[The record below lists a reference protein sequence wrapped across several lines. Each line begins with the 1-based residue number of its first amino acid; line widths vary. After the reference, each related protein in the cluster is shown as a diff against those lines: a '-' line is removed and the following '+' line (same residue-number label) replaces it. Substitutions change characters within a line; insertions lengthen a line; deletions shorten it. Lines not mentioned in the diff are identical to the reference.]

1 MNNRDR
7 FGNQIDPNTQPDNLE
22 DSTNTEIQSLP
33 PKLYM
38 WKLSETLGNRTI
50 IPADTASLNFQ
61 STNLVEGMFGHY
73 NYLGNLGSPRLSRL
87 FFEREESEPTIFMAP
102 FSSFFTD
109 IATEQTCIE
118 VRGGLVLVI
127 TAPVQIV
134 DVKAKCQLFVDV
146 DGEVGLEA
154 FFTVHFVA
162 GLVVGKIGVR
172 HVAVSEKHLKP
183 NEQSRPVR

>member
-1 MNNRDR
+1 MRRIVLTYIFLSVIGIWGAMAQNTLNPMNNRDR

-102 FSSFFTD
+102 FSSFFTRPD
-109 IATEQTCIE
+109 Q
-118 VRGGLVLVI
+118 VL
-127 TAPVQIV
+127 
-134 DVKAKCQLFVDV
+134 
-146 DGEVGLEA
+146 
-154 FFTVHFVA
+154 FTNSNVPYTNLTYYLSLIH
-162 GLVVGKIGVR
+162 I
-172 HVAVSEKHLKP
+172 
-183 NEQSRPVR
+183 

>member
-1 MNNRDR
+1 MRRIVLTYIFLSVIGIWGAMAQNTLNPMNNRDR

-73 NYLGNLGSPRLSRL
+73 NYLGKFRFSTPLTSVLRTRGKR
-87 FFEREESEPTIFMAP
+87 THIFMAP
-102 FSSFFTD
+102 FRVFFIRPDLGAFSQQQRAFTP
-109 IATEQTCIE
+109 ILPTTRPAT
-118 VRGGLVLVI
+118 
-127 TAPVQIV
+127 
-134 DVKAKCQLFVDV
+134 K
-146 DGEVGLEA
+146 
-154 FFTVHFVA
+154 
-162 GLVVGKIGVR
+162 
-172 HVAVSEKHLKP
+172 
-183 NEQSRPVR
+183 

>member
-1 MNNRDR
+1 MAQNTLNPMNNRDR

-102 FSSFFTD
+102 FSSFFR
-109 IATEQTCIE
+109 I
-118 VRGGLVLVI
+118 
-127 TAPVQIV
+127 
-134 DVKAKCQLFVDV
+134 
-146 DGEVGLEA
+146 
-154 FFTVHFVA
+154 
-162 GLVVGKIGVR
+162 
-172 HVAVSEKHLKP
+172 
-183 NEQSRPVR
+183 

>member
-1 MNNRDR
+1 M
-7 FGNQIDPNTQPDNLE
+7 GGYGAKHLKPDEQSRPVPVTRLTRIP
-22 DSTNTEIQSLP
+22 SRTIWKTVPIPEIQSLP

-102 FSSFFTD
+102 FSSFLHVPTRCFSPT
-109 IATEQTCIE
+109 ATCLTPI
-118 VRGGLVLVI
+118 LP
-127 TAPVQIV
+127 TTKP
-134 DVKAKCQLFVDV
+134 AK
-146 DGEVGLEA
+146 
-154 FFTVHFVA
+154 
-162 GLVVGKIGVR
+162 
-172 HVAVSEKHLKP
+172 
-183 NEQSRPVR
+183 